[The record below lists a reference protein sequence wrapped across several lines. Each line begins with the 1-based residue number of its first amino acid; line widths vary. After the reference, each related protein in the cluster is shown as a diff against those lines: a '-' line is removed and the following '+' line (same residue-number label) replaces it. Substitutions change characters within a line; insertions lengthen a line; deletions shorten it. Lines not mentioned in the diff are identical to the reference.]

1 MIDMFDLMG
10 LLINSMRNDNFS
22 AFHNGNITFCRKEID
37 GVYNK
42 KLSQFGSKFAIE
54 IHVADQEVDSDRAYL
69 PAELDSESSG
79 MGRMTAGMPPSLR
92 FIRLQTAFESL
103 MERLCPTIAIYT
115 QGKMI
120 YDPDEVES
128 RVLLY
133 VVSGN
138 AEVVFNSKN
147 GGPDIKPAR
156 ILIGKGDCFG
166 ERNFLLGGERE
177 DSATFLLKA
186 IENRPQTN
194 DWSSTSCLHA
204 GSEGDKSCPSGH
216 CCLC

>member
-1 MIDMFDLMG
+1 MIL
-10 LLINSMRNDNFS
+10 FS
-22 AFHNGNITFCRKEID
+22 AFHDGNITFCRKEID

-42 KLSQFGSKFAIE
+42 KLSHFGSKFAIE
-54 IHVADQEVDSDRAYL
+54 IHVADQEVDSDCACM
-69 PAELDSESSG
+69 PAVLDSASSVL
-79 MGRMTAGMPPSLR
+79 GRMTAGMPPSLR

-103 MERLCPTIAIYT
+103 MERLCPTIAVYA
-115 QGKMI
+115 QGEII

-166 ERNFLLGGERE
+166 ERNFLLGVERE

-186 IENRPQTN
+186 LENRPQTTGPALRAYTPEVKVKTFF
-194 DWSSTSCLHA
+194 SSSPCM
-204 GSEGDKSCPSGH
+204 C
-216 CCLC
+216 